1 MNSKKET
8 VLITG
13 CSSGIGYATAELAIL
28 HGHTVIAT
36 AIDEAE
42 LAKVPEGAALKL
54 VLDVCDSESVENAIS
69 QAEQQLGAISVLVNN
84 AGVCQP
90 GPVELLSDKQL
101 QKQFDINVFGI
112 VRTSRAVLP
121 SMRANKRGTI
131 INVSSILGRITM
143 PLVGAYC
150 ASKYAVEAISDA
162 LRMECQSMGIR
173 VHLIEPGWIRSN
185 FSATAESLA
194 SEALHDVGPYDA
206 LIASSAAKQADAAA
220 YEGTPEQVAKAIVC
234 TLEKANCRAR
244 IPVTFMARVFLS
256 FSFLPTRWRDKL
268 IMKMVA

>member
-1 MNSKKET
+1 MNCNKET

-13 CSSGIGYATAELAIL
+13 CSSGIGYATAELAIG

-36 AIDEAE
+36 AVNEAE
-42 LAKVPEGAALKL
+42 LVKVPEGAALKL
-54 VLDVCDSESVENAIS
+54 VLDVCNTESVENAIS

-90 GPVELLSDKQL
+90 GPIELLSDEQL
-101 QKQFDINVFGI
+101 QQQFDINVFGM

-162 LRMECQSMGIR
+162 LRMECRSMGVR

-194 SEALHDVGPYDA
+194 SDALHDASPYSA
-206 LIASSAAKQADAAA
+206 LIDSSEAKQADAAA
-220 YEGTPEQVAKAIVC
+220 YEGTPEQVAEVIVSS
-234 TLEKANCRAR
+234 LENGNSRSR
-244 IPVTFMARVFLS
+244 IPVTFMARVLLTL
-256 FSFLPTRWRDKL
+256 SFLPTRWRDKL